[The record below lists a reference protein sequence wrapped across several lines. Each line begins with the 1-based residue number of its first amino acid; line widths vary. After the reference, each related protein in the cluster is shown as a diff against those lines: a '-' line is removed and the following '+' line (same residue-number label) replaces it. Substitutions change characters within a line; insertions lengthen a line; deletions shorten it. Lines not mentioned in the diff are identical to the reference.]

1 MACQSML
8 RFRVCY
14 VPPSRGK
21 LCHQGLG
28 PGGREEGRVILVALS
43 LPLSLSF
50 FVPHLALS
58 ILLSGG
64 REWRERAARLFR
76 RGPHSGWYEP
86 GLQVAR
92 FRAAPGKLDRVRYIG
107 LGRRTTHNES
117 KWCGPRRSPYP
128 PTYLP
133 TQAPRYLCWC

>member
-28 PGGREEGRVILVALS
+28 PGGREEGRVFLVALS
-43 LPLSLSF
+43 LTLSHSF

-64 REWRERAARLFR
+64 REWRERAARHFR
-76 RGPHSGWYEP
+76 LVQLSGWFDP

-92 FRAAPGKLDRVRYIG
+92 FRAEPCK
-107 LGRRTTHNES
+107 
-117 KWCGPRRSPYP
+117 
-128 PTYLP
+128 
-133 TQAPRYLCWC
+133 